1 MVPGTGP
8 SPTWR
13 RRTGLPGQPSSLY
26 HIAATVRKSWVSW
39 QCKGGLRRRS
49 ILPGALTHTM
59 AAAGRSRLGLCAGLG
74 YNQPVK
80 QEILTDLS
88 ATSLI
93 AAIEENGLA
102 LSRAF
107 GRSPLVD
114 LHEDNGLIWFETG
127 VPFATFNGVVRTRLS
142 PEQAAG
148 RVGRLVEYFRSQSLP
163 MHWMVSESS
172 QPANLEDLLEG
183 QGLCLASR
191 QAAMAADLDAIDD
204 EQPDSPGLEIRAVE
218 DGAGLEAWHQVFVGG
233 FELPRFV
240 AQAFADLYRWC
251 LGQPLPLYHYVA
263 WLEGEPVACSSLF
276 LAGGVAGLHN
286 VVTLPRARRRGIGTA
301 ITLAPLL
308 RARDMG
314 YRASVLSS
322 SQRGYDLYRRLG
334 FEEYFQESTYFWNGT
349 RLGL

>member
-1 MVPGTGP
+1 M
-8 SPTWR
+8 
-13 RRTGLPGQPSSLY
+13 
-26 HIAATVRKSWVSW
+26 SW
-39 QCKGGLRRRS
+39 QPESGLRRRS
-49 ILPGALTHTM
+49 PLPRALAHTM

-80 QEILTDLS
+80 QEILTDL
-88 ATSLI
+88 ATTSLV

-114 LHEDNGLIWFETG
+114 LHEDDGLIWFETG

-142 PEQAAG
+142 PDEARD
-148 RVGRLVEYFRSQSLP
+148 RVGRLVEHFRSQSLP
-163 MHWMVSESS
+163 MHWLVSESS
-172 QPANLEDLLEG
+172 RPANLEDLLEG

-204 EQPDSPGLEIRAVE
+204 EQPGLPGVEIQAV
-218 DGAGLEAWHQVFVGG
+218 DNGTGLEAWHLVLAAG
-233 FELPRFV
+233 FELPGFV

-251 LGQPLPLYHYVA
+251 LTQPLPLYHYVA
-263 WLEGEPVACSSLF
+263 WLEGEPVACSTLF

-314 YRASVLSS
+314 YRVAVLSS
-322 SQRGYDLYRRLG
+322 SQRGYDLYHRLG

-349 RLGL
+349 RPGS